1 MDEDPGR
8 DGHVG
13 KGSAKLSTFMQ
24 AESLS
29 EWFEIEHKGNLAG
42 KVHLKSEWT
51 PKHEKHGL
59 KKFLANHVEIVH
71 EWRKVRNEFAKKV
84 QILSESF
91 YFESNNLLWHN
102 FD

>member
-1 MDEDPGR
+1 MMDEDPGR

-51 PKHEKHGL
+51 PKH
-59 KKFLANHVEIVH
+59 
-71 EWRKVRNEFAKKV
+71 
-84 QILSESF
+84 
-91 YFESNNLLWHN
+91 
-102 FD
+102 